1 VGVTENTPANGG
13 AAMSQKDKD
22 GALGAG
28 EALDKS
34 VREAAENDG
43 RAKRESDA
51 EHLTEATHGIT
62 TKDGDRATPPV
73 GKS

>member
-1 VGVTENTPANGG
+1 MG
-13 AAMSQKDKD
+13 QKDKD

-28 EALDKS
+28 EALDQS

-43 RAKRESDA
+43 RAKREQDA
-51 EHLTEATHGIT
+51 ENLTQATHGVDV
-62 TKDGDRATPPV
+62 KDGDRATPPV